1 MDTTPKR
8 SNSKWKPLTNKKIAL
23 IHSKSYA
30 ETLYSVMRSVNNNGD
45 MLLSELHNYFGF
57 VNDDSSSSL
66 LSLSN
71 VRSKIPF
78 FDTL

>member
-23 IHSKSYA
+23 IHSKSYT
-30 ETLYSVMRSVNNNGD
+30 EILYSVMRSVNNNRD

-57 VNDDSSSSL
+57 VNNDSSSSL
-66 LSLSN
+66 LLLSN
-71 VRSKIPF
+71 VR
-78 FDTL
+78 